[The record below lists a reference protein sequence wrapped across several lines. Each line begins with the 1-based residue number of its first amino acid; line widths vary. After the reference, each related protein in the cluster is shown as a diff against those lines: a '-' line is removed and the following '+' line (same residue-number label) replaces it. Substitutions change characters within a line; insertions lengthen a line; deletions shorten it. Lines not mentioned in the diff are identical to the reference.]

1 MMMMKMMMMT
11 MMVMVMVVVPN
22 SSLSRQ
28 AGIPISLEPEIAHRI
43 GDGGD
48 GDEGEVEWD
57 AGDDVVFDEQ
67 EINLLLG
74 SNGDRRP
81 F

>member
-1 MMMMKMMMMT
+1 M
-11 MMVMVMVVVPN
+11 
-22 SSLSRQ
+22 
-28 AGIPISLEPEIAHRI
+28 EPEIAHRI

-74 SNGDRRP
+74 SNGDRKP